1 MPISLATIA
10 LIAAGTKVIADMV
23 GGAAQASK
31 EEEQLTQQQK
41 AIREAI
47 NLQTNLQKLQEG
59 VAIGDINRTISARE
73 RQGYQYADMLRV
85 TAAEAGI
92 TGPLAERQQALAS
105 LSTQQDVGAY
115 RANIEQIKQSGEWQ
129 RMAMQRGALSQQQ
142 QLELQKRNP
151 FLAGGLAGIQ
161 SLPNLIGA
169 AGKVGGYL

>member
-1 MPISLATIA
+1 MPISLATVA
-10 LIAAGTKVIADMV
+10 LIAAGTKTIADMV
-23 GGAAQASK
+23 GGFAQASK

-85 TAAEAGI
+85 TSAEAGI

-105 LSTQQDVGAY
+105 L
-115 RANIEQIKQSGEWQ
+115 
-129 RMAMQRGALSQQQ
+129 
-142 QLELQKRNP
+142 
-151 FLAGGLAGIQ
+151 
-161 SLPNLIGA
+161 
-169 AGKVGGYL
+169 